1 MEYIIDTST
10 WVSLIRYYKPFDSG
24 SVIYDFF
31 KRKIENNEFVVLD
44 AVSKECGYFSQG
56 IVVKEL
62 DYMKN
67 KRFITKR
74 PHVRSTKKFY
84 NLLENQFC
92 NTFERRQLEDFEIE
106 NLTELFI
113 KSADAEI
120 MITAIAKKND
130 GKKVVVITEETRAS
144 NDSKLFKKIPAMCSA
159 LDIECLKL
167 PQLIERFNKE
177 ISIIVAIPSAGRYHP
192 VTI

>member
-44 AVSKECGYFSQG
+44 EVSIECEYHSRGL
-56 IVVKEL
+56 VVKEL
-62 DYMKN
+62 DYIKDKN
-67 KRFITKR
+67 FITKR
-74 PHVRSTKKFY
+74 LNIQSTKKFY
-84 NLLENQFC
+84 SLLENQFC
-92 NTFERRQLEDFEIE
+92 NAFERRQLEDYEIE
-106 NLTELFI
+106 NQTESFI

-120 MITAIAKKND
+120 IITAIAKKD
-130 GKKVVVITEETRAS
+130 EGKKVVVVTEETIAS
-144 NDSKLFKKIPAMCSA
+144 NDKKLFKKIPAMCSA

-167 PQLIERFNKE
+167 PELIKRFDKE
-177 ISIIVAIPSAGRYHP
+177 ISIAVRYAMED
-192 VTI
+192 